1 MASHAFYES
10 SPKWALVIIVATL
23 FSSTEMDPSSLL
35 GSMCQQSTACSL
47 SRWWTLLVFALTNAK
62 QINNQLIKMA
72 AARTP
77 SFVSSDDFDAL
88 LVDQNDR
95 KSVYVTVQ
103 GSPPVQ
109 ARPRVTTIAGRGHFY
124 DPCARSKR
132 AFKRGMRKALQD
144 LGIHRFPMMNPDAHL
159 RLRATFFLSN
169 EGKDMDNLLK
179 YLMDA
184 LTSII
189 YANDAIIFDVEM
201 KKVPIGIRSQFTR
214 FEIEELV

>member
-1 MASHAFYES
+1 
-10 SPKWALVIIVATL
+10 
-23 FSSTEMDPSSLL
+23 
-35 GSMCQQSTACSL
+35 
-47 SRWWTLLVFALTNAK
+47 
-62 QINNQLIKMA
+62 MA

-95 KSVYVTVQ
+95 KSICVTVQ

-109 ARPRVTTIAGRGHFY
+109 ARPRVAAIAGRGHFY
-124 DPCARSKR
+124 GPCARSKR

-144 LGIHRFPMMNPDAHL
+144 LEIHRFPMMNPDAHL
-159 RLRATFFLSN
+159 RLRTTFFLSN

-179 YLMDA
+179 CLMDA

-189 YANDAIIFDVEM
+189 HANDAIIFDVEM
-201 KKVPIGIRSQFTR
+201 KKVTIGIRSQFTR
-214 FEIEELV
+214 FELEELV